1 MKKWIF
7 ILAAAILLC
16 AASCT
21 RKYEEHHDT
30 LAVSH
35 SLMKVTN
42 DEDMV
47 IQMWVYYSGSWEGHV
62 AEDCDWLRLQN
73 PSGTGTGIVLFDVA
87 ARTGTPRNTFVR
99 FTAEGP
105 LCLAFGSCPVHC
117 NTASAAPFITS
128 ISLKKRH

>member
-1 MKKWIF
+1 MKNWKF

-99 FTAEGP
+99 FTAEGQEEV
-105 LCLAFGSCPVHC
+105 LI
-117 NTASAAPFITS
+117 NIMQE
-128 ISLKKRH
+128 